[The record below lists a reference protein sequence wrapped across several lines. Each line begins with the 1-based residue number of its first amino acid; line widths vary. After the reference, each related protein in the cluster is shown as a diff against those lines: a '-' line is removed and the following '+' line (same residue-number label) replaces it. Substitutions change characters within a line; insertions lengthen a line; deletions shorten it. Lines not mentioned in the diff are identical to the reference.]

1 MKIIDETL
9 LNNVTEQ
16 AKESPRLRMNYNF
29 HQSMEDKC
37 HRMLNAIEPET
48 VIPIHR
54 HAETSEDVIVLR
66 GEAVEVLYDSQ
77 GREVERYHMVA
88 GSECVACHVPKGMY
102 HTCKSL
108 VSGTVIFEFK
118 TGKYDPEGTEDVLGT
133 TEGRRR
139 S

>member
-1 MKIIDETL
+1 MKIDQKLLDELT
-9 LNNVTEQ
+9 
-16 AKESPRLRMNYNF
+16 AKAKANPRHRMHYDLRDSEEEM
-29 HQSMEDKC
+29 SM
-37 HRMLNAIEPET
+37 RMLNAIEPET

-54 HAETSEDVIVLR
+54 HADTSEDVIVLR

-77 GREVERYHMVA
+77 GHEVERYHMVA

-118 TGKYDPEGTEDVLGT
+118 TGKYDPVSTEDLLEV
-133 TEGRRR
+133 
-139 S
+139 